1 MSAVPIEPI
10 GLIRTS
16 FLAKDVT
23 PIQGAFR
30 PDSRGTVELLPE
42 YEEGLADIEGFSHL
56 ILIYHLNQGSEIR
69 LTREPFLADE
79 EHGIFATR
87 HPCRPNRIGLTVV
100 RLMQRR
106 GCELSVAGIDVLDE
120 TPLIDLKPYVPR
132 FDAFPEADEGWF
144 AGRENRPKPVG
155 RE

>member
-1 MSAVPIEPI
+1 MSAVLIEPI
-10 GLIRTS
+10 GVIRTP

-30 PDSRGTVELLPE
+30 PDARGTIELLPE

-56 ILIYHLNQGSEIR
+56 ILLCHLDRGGEIR
-69 LTREPFLADE
+69 LTREPLLADE

-100 RLMQRR
+100 QLIQRR
-106 GCELSVAGIDVLDE
+106 GHVLSVAGIDVLDE

-132 FDAFPEADEGWF
+132 FDAFPEAREGWF
-144 AGRENRPKPVG
+144 AGREDRPKPAG